1 MTKRTMLISSVL
13 LTIGIGTFV
22 FYNVS
27 NDNEIIESTNR
38 DNLKVNSN
46 ALTMMYEIEA
56 DSGEYQVSSDTMW
69 PEEGYTF
76 NAELS
81 KCENGSKLS
90 WDDENKRVVMQAN
103 TSDKCYVYFDIYV
116 EPTLA
121 DVCPDGG
128 NLASCIQTYYIT
140 YGEET
145 GGLYHHDGIGSY
157 INADQEAGDN
167 SYRYVGANPNNYVC
181 FGSDEATCPT
191 DNLYRI
197 IGVFE
202 NQVKLIKH
210 DYAGSDLLGENGDFS
225 NSSYTEWWSSSSY
238 YKGSL
243 SQSSVSLYY
252 WNRNG
257 SNTWSASQLNTVNL
271 NTNYLNNIGNT
282 WSSKIANHT
291 WQVGGA
297 TYANV
302 YSSPVKT
309 AYNYEV
315 GANTANTTYNAK
327 IGLMYVSDYGYAASP
342 ANWSTNMGSLN
353 TSTNRDNNWMFMGLY
368 EWTISRTSDGTAN
381 PFLVNDTGYVY
392 SYNVDIGDA
401 VRPSFYLQPWV
412 LYSRGDGTQENPY
425 RISAPDNLIS
435 FTLIDTVYYAE
446 DGMTWNEWIDSI
458 YCADKSLFYIDVGPY
473 NQFVNYKDEP
483 FAAEFKYYAMGNDLI
498 INGAKYKRSTQPYG

>member
-103 TSDKCYVYFDIYV
+103 TSDKCYVYFDKG
-116 EPTLA
+116 PSLA
-121 DVCPDGG
+121 DLCSGKTFAECITTQVYTGADGE
-128 NLASCIQTYYIT
+128 NDLYY
-140 YGEET
+140 
-145 GGLYHHDGIGSY
+145 HDGSGSY
-157 INADQEAGDN
+157 TNADQEAGDN
-167 SYRYVGANPNNYVC
+167 SYRYAGANPNNYVC
-181 FGSDEATCPT
+181 FGSDEAVCSE

-197 IGVFE
+197 IGVFDD
-202 NQVKLIKH
+202 QVKLIKATSYGG
-210 DYAGSDLLGENGDFS
+210 YAWDSGS
-225 NSSYTEWWSSSSY
+225 
-238 YKGSL
+238 
-243 SQSSVSLYY
+243 
-252 WNRNG
+252 
-257 SNTWSASQLNTVNL
+257 SNTWDETTKPDIYTTLNTTYYNTLGSGWQNL
-271 NTNYLNNIGNT
+271 ITE
-282 WSSKIANHT
+282 ST
-291 WQVGGA
+291 WQVGGMA
-297 TYANV
+297 VNRN
-302 YSSPVKT
+302 T
-309 AYNYEV
+309 AKQYYDVEV
-315 GANTANTTYNAK
+315 GTGQSGYEETMK
-327 IGLMYVSDYGYAASP
+327 IGLMYVSDYGYGASP
-342 ANWSTNMGSLN
+342 EKWTTALSSTSSNYGIDNWLYLGS
-353 TSTNRDNNWMFMGLY
+353 D
-368 EWTISRTSDGTAN
+368 EWTISRRVYEIPINTFFVSSDSFVSAN
-381 PFLVNDTGYVY
+381 IFCSSAN
-392 SYNVDIGDA
+392 A

-412 LYSRGDGTQENPY
+412 LYSGGDGTLENPY
-425 RISAPDNLIS
+425 KISAPENLIS

-498 INGAKYKRSTQPYG
+498 INGAKYYRSTQPYG